1 MFHLERPRFRS
12 YLKTTLQTFAFVTHQ
27 IGPRSALATPKS
39 TIDDIKPLYTTFC
52 SATTSKL

>member
-27 IGPRSALATPKS
+27 IGPRSALAAPKS

>member
-12 YLKTTLQTFAFVTHQ
+12 HLKPLFKHSLLLPISQALE
-27 IGPRSALATPKS
+27 PRLLTPKS